1 MKRWL
6 RCCVFMKSDEN
17 RQGKIHHEASHTSN
31 ISKSAS
37 VCPEHSFVENP
48 KDIQRKLDIVKKEF
62 ERTEKYRNLRL
73 PAKRETVIGMESI
86 PIYKESDGKLVSSGT
101 TKTIVYTDN

>member
-1 MKRWL
+1 
-6 RCCVFMKSDEN
+6 MKSDEN

>member
-1 MKRWL
+1 
-6 RCCVFMKSDEN
+6 MKSDDN
-17 RQGKIHHEASHTSN
+17 RQDKVHHEASHTAN
-31 ISKSAS
+31 ISNYAS

-48 KDIQRKLDIVKKEF
+48 KEIKRKLDIVKKEL

-73 PAKRETVIGMESI
+73 PAKKEIVIGMESI
-86 PIYKESDGKLVSSGT
+86 PIYKESGGKLVSSGT